1 MVYRIL
7 FGFLILILGFIVCC
21 FFKLNYK
28 HKNILSFVYNVFI
41 EFNQKSFKLKMFLD
55 SGNSLYDE
63 TLEQLPVLIVSKKS
77 LEKSLGKAL
86 NFSSCRQIETQTIN
100 GRSKIP
106 ILKPR
111 KIMIEKDEKIFNV
124 QAVLGVIN
132 ETFKLYDGLLHQDLV

>member
-1 MVYRIL
+1 
-7 FGFLILILGFIVCC
+7 
-21 FFKLNYK
+21 
-28 HKNILSFVYNVFI
+28 
-41 EFNQKSFKLKMFLD
+41 MFLD

-86 NFSSCRQIETQTIN
+86 NFSSCRQIEVVTIN

-124 QAVLGVIN
+124 QAVLGVVDEI
-132 ETFKLYDGLLHQDLV
+132 FKFYDGLLHQDLV